1 MTGPTHK
8 QYAICFAFI
17 ANALLYV
24 YGVTEINYYLSL
36 PIMLLLGK
44 HGALFPDI
52 DHTWKNV
59 KEKTI
64 PNKIIN
70 TLIHI
75 TGGKH
80 RSWQTHSI
88 DIVCWFL
95 LASYFLPN
103 FLYQKGLVSLTN
115 KEVLSIIMLG
125 SSSGW
130 VSHILSDMLTSAGVK
145 LFCFSKFKVALVP
158 KNIGKLRFN
167 TGNEW
172 ESFCY
177 KTTKQI
183 NIILGMAC
191 LLFPF
196 IMNGQLVSAIQ
207 NLINLINGG

>member
-88 DIVCWFL
+88 DIVIIATSLSYILPTL
-95 LASYFLPN
+95 LFQYEIISA
-103 FLYQKGLVSLTN
+103 VN
-115 KEVLSIIMLG
+115 KEVMFIIMLG
-125 SSSGW
+125 FCSGW
-130 VSHILSDMLTSAGVK
+130 ISHIFSDMLTSAGVK
-145 LFCFSKFKVALVP
+145 IVCFLPFKLALVP
-158 KNIGKLRFN
+158 KKIGKLKFN
-167 TGNEW
+167 TGNQW
-172 ESFCY
+172 EAFCY
-177 KTTKQI
+177 KTTRII
-183 NIILGMAC
+183 NIVLGIGSLAFPLIIDGTIIKFITN
-191 LLFPF
+191 LL
-196 IMNGQLVSAIQ
+196 
-207 NLINLINGG
+207 GGGN